1 MSPKETIKAAAIKK
15 PNLEKDL
22 AALETLIEQM
32 ECGDISLDQSLKHFE
47 KGVKL
52 VKQCQQALTDTEQKV
67 KILIDNHLQ
76 DFDDDATDG

>member
-1 MSPKETIKAAAIKK
+1 MSKTK

-22 AALETLIEQM
+22 SELNNLIVQM
-32 ECGDISLDQSLKHFE
+32 ESGDISLDEALGHFE

-52 VKQCQQALTDTEQKV
+52 VKQCQGALNDAEQKV

-76 DFDDDATDG
+76 DFDDDSTDR

>member
-1 MSPKETIKAAAIKK
+1 MTTNAKK

-22 AALETLIEQM
+22 EALENLIEQM

-52 VKQCQQALTDTEQKV
+52 VKQCQQALSETEQKV

-76 DFDDDATDG
+76 DFDDDSADD

>member
-1 MSPKETIKAAAIKK
+1 MSTEKTSKAADTKK

-22 AALETLIEQM
+22 TALETLIEQM
-32 ECGDISLDQSLKHFE
+32 EGGDISLDQSLKHFE

-52 VKQCQQALTDTEQKV
+52 VKQCQQALTETEQKV

-76 DFDDDATDG
+76 DFDDDTTD